1 MTFGEWHAT
10 GQPVSVMRKPPPGR
24 VGKNQAMYR
33 RGYPLRSCGTCS
45 MYWHREHEKQFGG
58 CTKVEGDITPY
69 GICDFFRQL
78 DNPYGNHVSR
88 EDRHRMERFYDE
100 ARGGR

>member
-1 MTFGEWHAT
+1 MNFGSWGHGPPT
-10 GQPVSVMRKPPPGR
+10 SVMRRPAPGR
-24 VGKNQAMYR
+24 VDKNQARYR

-45 MYWHREHEKQFGG
+45 MYWHREHGKNFGG

-69 GICDFFRQL
+69 GMCDFFSQL
-78 DNPYGNHVSR
+78 PNPYGHMHVD
-88 EDRHRMERFYDE
+88 DRQRMERFYDE